1 MDEDSMVG
9 RSFWGWFV
17 RRVEDARGRFLLS
30 EQQKAELRTGGNIA
44 PQYFN
49 DLIYERCW
57 GDIPLIYYFGDC
69 RQLPPIGMKPIS
81 DLNSI
86 PKIGSSDL
94 QGLITF
100 KELLDLLEADTR
112 SYTLVIDQVIR
123 QDDVEF
129 KSLLH
134 KMRTGEMD
142 DDSVNFLLSICL

>member
-1 MDEDSMVG
+1 MVG

-94 QGLITF
+94 
-100 KELLDLLEADTR
+100 
-112 SYTLVIDQVIR
+112 
-123 QDDVEF
+123 
-129 KSLLH
+129 
-134 KMRTGEMD
+134 
-142 DDSVNFLLSICL
+142 